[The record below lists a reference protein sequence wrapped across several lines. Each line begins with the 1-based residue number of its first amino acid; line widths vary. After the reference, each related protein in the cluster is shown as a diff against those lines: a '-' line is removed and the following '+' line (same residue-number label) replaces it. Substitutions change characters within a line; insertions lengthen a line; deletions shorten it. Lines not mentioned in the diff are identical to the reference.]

1 MRVGNFRHCNKRGKR
16 EIQKAI
22 LRKASSKTK
31 AARKPLCQENRD
43 YFLPFFASFAGFE
56 GTSSSFS
63 TAG

>member
-1 MRVGNFRHCNKRGKR
+1 MDS
-16 EIQKAI
+16 
-22 LRKASSKTK
+22 RKTT